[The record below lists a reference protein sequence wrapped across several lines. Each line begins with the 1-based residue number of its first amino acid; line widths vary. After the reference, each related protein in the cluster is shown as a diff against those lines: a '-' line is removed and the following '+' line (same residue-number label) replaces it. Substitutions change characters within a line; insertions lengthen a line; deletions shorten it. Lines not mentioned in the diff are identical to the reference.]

1 MYGRAKQAGKQ
12 AKRASEGDRKRERLP
27 SVVKPEDR

>member
-12 AKRASEGDRKRERLP
+12 AERERERERLP
-27 SVVKPEDR
+27 SVVKPGDS